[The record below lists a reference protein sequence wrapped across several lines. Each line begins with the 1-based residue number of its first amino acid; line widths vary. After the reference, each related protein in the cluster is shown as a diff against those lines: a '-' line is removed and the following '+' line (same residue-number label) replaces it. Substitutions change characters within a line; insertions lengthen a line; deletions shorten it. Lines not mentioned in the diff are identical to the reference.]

1 VPCRKGKAN
10 AAPKP
15 RSSRVVDQTL
25 LVMLIK
31 CVWRS
36 SCEVSAHWSMVRFT
50 VANCRLTLPLL
61 RVEMKRVATMVGE
74 KAVMHVEYALIMF
87 FLHAHVHREF
97 PSSPSF
103 LSLAFVLFVC
113 ACVRMRAGGEN
124 GRGLFCAD
132 VQQREHCHGE
142 ACNGRAYGGSALY
155 FPSSGTLLSV
165 PD

>member
-1 VPCRKGKAN
+1 
-10 AAPKP
+10 
-15 RSSRVVDQTL
+15 
-25 LVMLIK
+25 
-31 CVWRS
+31 
-36 SCEVSAHWSMVRFT
+36 MVRFT

-124 GRGLFCAD
+124 GRGCFVLMSSNENTATGRHATGARMAVLLFTFLRLAHYC
-132 VQQREHCHGE
+132 RFLIKN
-142 ACNGRAYGGSALY
+142 NG
-155 FPSSGTLLSV
+155 SG
-165 PD
+165 